1 MANSV
6 GGIIED
12 VDYNSIRNKV
22 IAVLGDGSGNS
33 GYGQTAR
40 IQSSAVA
47 DGNTITA
54 TQWSNLRFDIFN
66 CLVHQN
72 GTTPTIVQRSIG
84 DVVRFGAGQPNN
96 AYDTL
101 ANTLTTNRF
110 NLGSGQFV
118 TEGLSTANSGDV
130 TWISSI
136 YVDITYT
143 FNTANTARYFFNSG
157 GQLRIIST
165 FEKSVTKDQTTSWE
179 NLLTSAGTQGFGGQ
193 VPSTGFS
200 PLNGT
205 NFYRLTNSFQTYY
218 TATASGPYSSNT
230 YRLQAR
236 SNVADNSSGT
246 GNIVTIRVLL
256 SDPYVDPPLGIP
268 PASTAPVAPE
278 DSVSGTLTVTTSM
291 IRASGVMQPAPTTGN
306 FTTSGPNP
314 AGGGSTGFGSFIY
327 S

>member
-22 IAVLGDGSGNS
+22 IAVLGTGSASS
-33 GYGQTAR
+33 GYGQAAR
-40 IQSSAVA
+40 LQSSSVA
-47 DGNTITA
+47 DGNTVTA
-54 TQWSNLRFDIFN
+54 TQWQNLRFDIFN

-72 GTTPTIVQRSIG
+72 GTNPTIVNVSTGSTI
-84 DVVRFGAGQPNN
+84 RFGAGHPNN

-101 ANTLTTNRF
+101 ANTITSNRF

-118 TEGLSTANSGDV
+118 TENLGTTNTGD
-130 TWISSI
+130 ISWVSQI

-143 FNTANTARYFFNSG
+143 FNSAETARFFFNSG
-157 GQLRIIST
+157 GQLRITST
-165 FEKSVTKDQTTSWE
+165 FVPSVTKSQTTSWA
-179 NLLTSAGTQGFGGQ
+179 NLLTSAGTRGFGAQIPG
-193 VPSTGFS
+193 TGLGS

-205 NFYRLTNSFQTYY
+205 NFFKLTSSFQTFY
-218 TATASGPYSSNT
+218 TNTASSPYASNT

-246 GNIVTIRVLL
+246 GNIVFIRVILN
-256 SDPYVDPPLGIP
+256 DPYTDPPGGFP
-268 PASTAPVAPE
+268 GQFPPE
-278 DSVSGTLTVTTSM
+278 DSVNGTLTVSTDM
-291 IRASGVMQPAPTTGN
+291 IRASGVMQPAPETGN
-306 FTTSGPNP
+306 FTTSGPNT
-314 AGGGSTGFGSFIY
+314 AGGGSTAFGSFVY

>member
-6 GGIIED
+6 GGLIED

-22 IAVLGDGSGNS
+22 VAVLGAGSGNT

-40 IQSSAVA
+40 VRSSAVT
-47 DGNTITA
+47 DGNTLTA
-54 TQWSNLRFDIFN
+54 AQWQNLRWDIYN

-72 GTTPTIVQRSIG
+72 GSTPSIVEKTTG
-84 DVVRFGAGQPNN
+84 EVVRYGAGHPNN

-101 ANTLTTNRF
+101 ANTVVSNRF

-118 TEGLSTANSGDV
+118 TEGLGSASTGDIV
-130 TWISSI
+130 WYSQC

-143 FNTANTARYFFNSG
+143 FSTADTARYFFNSG
-157 GQLRIIST
+157 GQLRITSS
-165 FEKSVTKDQTTSWE
+165 FVPSVTKSQTTSWA
-179 NLLTSAGTQGFGGQ
+179 NLITAAGTQAFGGQ
-193 VPSTGFS
+193 IPNTGFGS

-205 NFYRLTNSFQTYY
+205 NFYKLTNSFQTYH
-218 TATASGPYSSNT
+218 TSTASGAYSANT

-246 GNIVTIRVLL
+246 ANIVYIRVLL
-256 SDPYVDPPLGIP
+256 NDPYADPPGGFP
-268 PASTAPVAPE
+268 GQFPPE
-278 DSVSGTLTVTTSM
+278 DSVNGTLTVSSDM
-291 IRASGVMQPAPTTGN
+291 IRASGVMQPVPDN
-306 FTTSGPNP
+306 FTTSGPDS
-314 AGGGSTGFGSFIY
+314 AGGGSTSFGSFVY

>member
-22 IAVLGDGSGNS
+22 IAVLGTGSGNL
-33 GYGQTAR
+33 GYGQAAR
-40 IQSSAVA
+40 LQSAAVA
-47 DGNTITA
+47 DGNTVTSA
-54 TQWSNLRFDIFN
+54 QWGNLRFDIYN

-72 GTTPTIVQRSIG
+72 GTVPSVVQVNSG
-84 DVVRFGAGQPNN
+84 DTVRFGVGHPNN

-118 TEGLSTANSGDV
+118 TEALSSTNTGDI
-130 TWISSI
+130 TWLSQI
-136 YVDITYT
+136 YADITYT
-143 FNTANTARYFFNSG
+143 FSTAEIARFFFNSG
-157 GQLRIIST
+157 GKLRVTTS
-165 FEKSVTKDQTTSWE
+165 FVKSVTKSQTTSWE
-179 NLLTSAGTQGFGGQ
+179 NLLNSAGQQSFGGQ
-193 VPSTGFS
+193 LPSTGFS

-205 NFYRLTNSFQTYY
+205 NFFRLTNSFQTYY
-218 TATASGPYSSNT
+218 TATASSPYASNT

-246 GNIVTIRVLL
+246 ANQVFIRVLL
-256 SDPYVDPPLGIP
+256 NDPYVDPPVGTPPLGGSSVP
-268 PASTAPVAPE
+268 PE
-278 DSVSGTLTVTTSM
+278 DSVNGTLTITTDM
-291 IRASGVMQPAPTTGN
+291 VRASGVMQPAPSAGN

-314 AGGGSTGFGSFIY
+314 AGGGTTSIGTFIY

>member
-22 IAVLGDGSGNS
+22 IAVLGNGSGAT

-54 TQWSNLRFDIFN
+54 AQWSNLRFDIFN

-72 GTTPTIVQRSIG
+72 GTTPTVVTKTVGDLVQ
-84 DVVRFGAGQPNN
+84 FGAGHPNN

-101 ANTLTTNRF
+101 SNTITTNRF

-118 TEGLSTANSGDV
+118 TEGLSNVTTGDTV
-130 TWISSI
+130 WFSQI

-143 FNTANTARYFFNSG
+143 FNTADTARYFFNSG
-157 GQLRIIST
+157 GQLRITST
-165 FEKSVTKDQTTSWE
+165 FTPSVTKDQTTSWA
-179 NLLTSAGTQGFGGQ
+179 NLLTAAGTRGFGAQTPG
-193 VPSTGFS
+193 TGLGS

-205 NFYRLTNSFQTYY
+205 NFYKLTNSFQTYY
-218 TATASGPYSSNT
+218 TATASGPYASNT

-246 GNIVTIRVLL
+246 ANIVYVRVLL
-256 SDPYVDPPLGIP
+256 NDPYADPPGGFP
-268 PASTAPVAPE
+268 GQFPPE
-278 DSVSGTLTVTTSM
+278 DSINGTLAISTDM
-291 IRASGVMQPAPTTGN
+291 IRASGVMQPAPATGN

-314 AGGGSTGFGSFIY
+314 AGGGTTAFGSFVAT
-327 S
+327 